1 LESLLDGNA
10 DAGDHPL
17 GVPLLVCSARQMP
30 SPEYAVFSA
39 EVSKHIDVVDESWQP
54 SQRAQVCW
62 SQVSGQIVCFG
73 DVGEQVAVVRV
84 FEKKMRTHP
93 FLAPQPHFLQR
104 FFVLP
109 SLGKLQKLFYKM
121 YMIRKPNL

>member
-1 LESLLDGNA
+1 MESLLDGNA

-17 GVPLLVCSARQMP
+17 GVPLLACSARQMP

-84 FEKKMRTHP
+84 FEKKMLAHP
-93 FLAPQPHFLQR
+93 FLAPQPHALER
-104 FFVLP
+104 FFCVVIVWKVAETF
-109 SLGKLQKLFYKM
+109 STKCT
-121 YMIRKPNL
+121 